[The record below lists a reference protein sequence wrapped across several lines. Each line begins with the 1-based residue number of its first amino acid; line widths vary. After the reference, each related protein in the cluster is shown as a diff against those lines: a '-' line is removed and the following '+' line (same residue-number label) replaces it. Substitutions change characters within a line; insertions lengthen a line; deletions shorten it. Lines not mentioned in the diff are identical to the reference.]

1 MELLYV
7 KDQLTETK
15 KAGELIS
22 TQLFFSL
29 FWKVTFDFLAFCIIT
44 HLFLSEISANE
55 LQTVAAV

>member
-22 TQLFFSL
+22 PQLFFSL
-29 FWKVTFDFLAFCIIT
+29 FWKVTFDFLAF
-44 HLFLSEISANE
+44 LSEISANE